1 VPNLTLPPKV
11 AIIGANSQLLAE
23 QLGTSTP
30 LWSPMASSELL
41 EEADC
46 AIFIVSSNS
55 GIVSADVEKWRLARD
70 LYLPSIVVIS
80 DLESSD
86 NDFEDM
92 SAIASKML
100 DPVVTPFLVLH
111 SDAGDPIALIDLN
124 AMKILDYSQGDLKTK
139 PAESEHIELVREFQ
153 EEYLEN
159 LDAAGEDSFVAA
171 LLFPAI
177 PWIESRAIGVA
188 QIKEYLELIP
198 AQS

>member
-1 VPNLTLPPKV
+1 MPNLTLYPKV
-11 AIIGANSQLLAE
+11 AIIGENSQLLAE
-23 QLGTSTP
+23 QLEISTSLLGP
-30 LWSPMASSELL
+30 LDPLD
-41 EEADC
+41 EADC

-55 GIVSADVEKWRLARD
+55 GILSADLEKWRFARD

-80 DLESSD
+80 DLESSE
-86 NDFEDM
+86 NDFEEM

-111 SDAGDPIALIDLN
+111 SDSGDPVALIDLKG
-124 AMKILDYSQGDLKTK
+124 MEVLDYSQGGLVRKR
-139 PAESEHIELVREFQ
+139 AEPEHIELVREFQ
-153 EEYLEN
+153 EEYLED

-177 PWIESRAIGVA
+177 PWIESRAIGIA
-188 QIKEYLELIP
+188 QIKDYLNLIP